1 MGLEL
6 QPAVLRTEYV
16 KMSRE
21 DMRGQ
26 VDNPEELEACPVIR
40 QLLREWRQTCAEIEA
55 LSVPGDGGAT

>member
-1 MGLEL
+1 
-6 QPAVLRTEYV
+6 
-16 KMSRE
+16 
-21 DMRGQ
+21 MRGQ